1 MRRKKRRSPAE
12 GIVPGMTDADLD
24 RLLHAPTQPFDYPTG
39 KTITE
44 YLSAQ
49 GMGPGVDLA
58 RPVAPENPR
67 MLSARGGR
75 KYELGR
81 VLSSGSM
88 GVVYEARDLN
98 CRRSV
103 AIKVLPRDVILPK
116 EEQLRFVEEAQITSQ
131 LEHPN
136 IVPIHELG
144 LDAEGRIYYVMKY
157 VQGRTLTDIL
167 IALRKNDPDT
177 LREFPLSRLLNIF
190 QKACDAI
197 AFAHSRGVVHR
208 DLKPDNIMIGEFGE
222 VVVMDWGLA
231 TMMGEDEPAARAEPM
246 PRRVST
252 DSMDLNKA
260 TIPMPGATIEVM
272 RTETAVGDTSR
283 RVLGTPGFMAP
294 EHLVPNTPVNAQSDI
309 YSLGATLYSILCL
322 RAPLGGKDVK
332 EVLRKILAGEI
343 APPTVFNRSAGDSGG
358 SALPH
363 CPDGLVPAVLSD
375 IAMKGLATHAADRYA
390 SVLDMQAEMQA
401 YQDGLV
407 WHVVADQDFS
417 GPDALQSWE
426 SIGGQFELRGGE
438 LHVSHG
444 EPQVLLYRGD
454 VSGDIRIEF
463 ECRQEAVY
471 LNAVGCFLGAVRSEN
486 RRDIPLN
493 GYKFE
498 YGAFDNSL
506 NVIERAGRPVASQHA
521 SPLEKGKTMHVRAER
536 IGPLLRLSVDG
547 REVLSVVDSDP
558 LSGADR
564 TVVGLFGWAA
574 ETIYT
579 RVRISTLG
587 TPWKSDVIDIAE
599 RQTQKG
605 NYAVAEQLLQEVL
618 ESHPDAARFERARKA
633 QEKARWR
640 ERMSKEIATWRE
652 RLRQAWPGAEFHLGL
667 NTDGFSLEIPPGKL
681 SDLSAVCG
689 MPVTSLV
696 CSHNG
701 ISSLEPLRGAPLV
714 SLNCTGNPI
723 SSLEPLRGMHLNI
736 LVTEGCP
743 IADLEPLRGMPI
755 HLLNVGAGSV
765 ISLEP
770 LRGMPLTFLSCWGN
784 RIESLEPLRGM
795 TALTWLSLNA
805 NRIHD
810 LEPVRGLPLVTV
822 NISGNQIESLD
833 PLRGMPLNVLH
844 CGDNLIASVEPL
856 KGSQMKMFSCQA
868 NRLKSID
875 PLKNSALASL
885 VCGGNE
891 LASIASFVK
900 NPPDDFRFDCESIP
914 TRELEW
920 AFEAWSRD
928 FRFAD
933 HARNVATLL
942 ALRKNDLQGLRA
954 MAAEYNGHRCLF
966 IPKFLT
972 WDEAAAFCRR
982 LGGHLVTI
990 ATAEKNEFLN
1000 RLFAHGAWFWMGLRR
1015 GEKGFEWVTG
1025 ERFEYSNFIDP
1036 LQGSKLG
1043 PKIFSGRWTSDDVPN
1058 AHNSFMVEWDE

>member
-1 MRRKKRRSPAE
+1 MRKRKKTPSADGVLPDMA
-12 GIVPGMTDADLD
+12 DADLD

-44 YLSAQ
+44 YLQTQ
-49 GMGPGVDLA
+49 GMGDGIDLM
-58 RPVAPENPR
+58 RPVASANPHI
-67 MLSARGGR
+67 LSARGGR

-98 CRRSV
+98 CRRTV
-103 AIKVLPRDVILPK
+103 AIKVLPHDVILPK

-144 LDAEGRIYYVMKY
+144 LDAEGRIYYAMKY

-167 IALRKNDPDT
+167 IALRKHDPDT
-177 LREFPLSRLLNIF
+177 VRDFPLSRLLNIF
-190 QKACDAI
+190 QKTCDAV
-197 AFAHSRGVVHR
+197 AFAHSHGVVHR

-231 TMMGEDEPAARAEPM
+231 TVAGDDAMATRTEPP
-246 PRRVST
+246 PRVIST
-252 DSMDLNKA
+252 DAMDLKKA
-260 TIPMPGATIEVM
+260 TAAVPGATIEVM

-294 EHLVPNTPVNAQSDI
+294 EHLVPETPVHTRSDI

-332 EVLRKILAGEI
+332 EVLRKILEGEI
-343 APPTVFNRSAGDSGG
+343 APPTVFNASPKEAGQPS
-358 SALPH
+358 LPH

-375 IAMKGLATHAADRYA
+375 IAMRALATHAADRYA
-390 SVLDMQAEMQA
+390 TVLDMQAEVQA

-407 WHVVADQDFS
+407 WHVVVDQDFTD
-417 GPDALQSWE
+417 PDALQHWE
-426 SIGGQFELRGGE
+426 TLGGQFEIRNGE

-454 VSGDIRIEF
+454 ISGDIRIEF
-463 ECRQEAVY
+463 DCRQEAVY

-486 RRDIPLN
+486 RRDVPLN

-506 NVIERAGRPVASQHA
+506 NVIERAGRPVASEHA
-521 SPLEKGKTMHVRAER
+521 SPLQKGKMMRVRAER
-536 IGPLLRLSVDG
+536 IGALLRLCVDG
-547 REVLSVVDSDP
+547 REVLSVIDSDP

-564 TVVGLFGWAA
+564 TVLGLFGWAA
-574 ETIYT
+574 ETVYT
-579 RVRISTLG
+579 HVRISTLG

-605 NYAVAEQLLQEVL
+605 NYAVAQQLLQEVL
-618 ESHPDAARFERARKA
+618 DSYPDAARFERARKA

-640 ERMSKEIATWRE
+640 ERMSKEISIWRE
-652 RLRQAWPGAEFHLGL
+652 KLQQAWPGAEFHLGL
-667 NTDGFSLEIPPGKL
+667 NTDGFSLEIPPG
-681 SDLSAVCG
+681 SITDLSAVRG

-696 CSHNG
+696 CSHNK

-723 SSLEPLRGMHLNI
+723 SSLEPLRGMQINI

-743 IADLEPLRGMPI
+743 VEDLEPLRGMPI
-755 HLLNVGAGSV
+755 HLLNVGAGRV
-765 ISLEP
+765 VSLEP

-784 RIESLEPLRGM
+784 RIENLEPLRGM
-795 TALTWLSLNA
+795 NALTWLSLNA
-805 NRIHD
+805 NRVRD
-810 LEPVRGLPLVTV
+810 LEPIRGLPLVTV
-822 NISGNQIESLD
+822 NISGNEIESLE
-833 PLRGMPLNVLH
+833 PMRGMPLNVLH
-844 CGDNLIASVEPL
+844 CGDNRIASVEPL
-856 KGSQMKMFSCQA
+856 KGMQIKMFSCQG
-868 NRLKSID
+868 NHLKSIE
-875 PLKNSALASL
+875 PLRGVPLASL

-891 LASIASFVK
+891 LTSIASFVK
-900 NPPDDFRFDCESIP
+900 NPPDDFRFDCDTIP

-920 AFEAWSRD
+920 AREAWSRD
-928 FRFAD
+928 FRCAD
-933 HARNVATLL
+933 HARNVAVIL
-942 ALRKNDLQGLRA
+942 ALRKGDLKGLRA
-954 MAAEYNGHRCLF
+954 MAVEYKGHHLLF
-966 IPKFLT
+966 VPKLMT
-972 WDEAAAFCRR
+972 WDEADVLCRR

-990 ATAEKNEFLN
+990 TTADKNEYLN
-1000 RLFAHGAWFWMGLRR
+1000 RLFSHGAWFWMGLQRR
-1015 GEKGFEWVTG
+1015 EQGFAWVTD
-1025 ERFEYSNFIDP
+1025 EPVDYTNFIDP
-1036 LQGSKLG
+1036 LQGFKLG

-1058 AHNSFMVEWDE
+1058 AHNSFMIEWDD